1 MINVTQTELNK
12 ELGRMYQIAGQT
24 ASDLNFL
31 SNYLIT
37 EIFTKQEFKYLQW
50 VEVQLAFKNGVA
62 GDYGKFMGIN
72 VNTLAGFIRAY
83 RCSDEKKD
91 FDKKNAPILVSLP
104 EISQGKKD
112 EIFMANIIPMLE
124 SENKYDASLPVCYDF
139 LLAKGII
146 RAEAIK
152 YKDEAK
158 NVVLA
163 NYFKELDN
171 AKNQNDK
178 TLVIHWQTKIDN
190 LKGSTKLNLIDDIR
204 FHAKI
209 LFMKA
214 LDLQDLK
221 NKIN

>member
-72 VNTLAGFIRAY
+72 VNSLAGFIRLY
-83 RCSDEKKD
+83 LLSDDKKD
-91 FDKKNAPILVSLP
+91 FERMKPKQLGSGEDKSQTEIDYLNKNAVIYMLN
-104 EISQGKKD
+104 Q
-112 EIFMANIIPMLE
+112 NIKEPLG
-124 SENKYDASLPVCYDF
+124 NWFNGNTVTCYDY
-139 LLAKGII
+139 LVKQGII
-146 RAEAIK
+146 RDDYRKFLEQ
-152 YKDEAK
+152 AK
-158 NVVLA
+158 NSVLGGYKNEIVGA
-163 NYFKELDN
+163 DRHLSQEIRNKISELNRDGN
-171 AKNQNDK
+171 TDQMC
-178 TLVIHWQTKIDN
+178 
-190 LKGSTKLNLIDDIR
+190 
-204 FHAKI
+204 HAKI

-221 NKIN
+221 NKLN